1 MFKVKHLI
9 ILVFIAALGIAGCK
23 SRFEKLRASNDVA
36 KKYQEALRLYNKRD
50 YSKAL
55 VLFEDLSQKYRGRA
69 EAEDLNYY
77 YSYTL
82 YRLSDYTTA
91 RYQFKSFADTYPASK
106 NAEEA
111 RYMAAYCYYL
121 ESPVF
126 SLDQENTYKAIDALQ
141 LFINLYPTSDRAAAA
156 GKYIADLRT
165 KLEDK
170 AFENAKMYLTTGPSN
185 VDNYRAAVIALQN
198 AQRDYPD
205 IKYAEEMDF
214 LMIRAQYLYAKNSY
228 LFRQEDRFN
237 EAISLYTAFADKY
250 PDSPFSKDAKG
261 LKADAEAGIVLTK
274 QEIALN
280 NNEQEKYRQMLIRT
294 GKIKD
299 TVSATPPNKSEITNI
314 KNK

>member
-9 ILVFIAALGIAGCK
+9 ILVFVAALGIAGCK

-77 YSYTL
+77 YAYTL

-111 RYMAAYCYYL
+111 RYMGAYCFYL
-121 ESPVF
+121 ESPSF

-156 GKYIADLRT
+156 GKYIAVLRG

-185 VDNYRAAVIALQN
+185 VDNYRAAVIALKN
-198 AQRDYPD
+198 AQRDFPD

-214 LMIRAQYLYAKNSY
+214 LMIKAQYLYAKNSY
-228 LFRQEDRFN
+228 VIRQEDRYN
-237 EAISLYTAFADKY
+237 EALNLYTEFTENH
-250 PDSPFSKDAKG
+250 PDSKWTKEAKD
-261 LKADAEAGIVLTK
+261 LKADVETGITLTK
-274 QEIALN
+274 QELALYAAD
-280 NNEQEKYRQMLIRT
+280 QEKYKQMLIRT
-294 GKIKD
+294 GKLKD
-299 TVSATPPNKSEITNI
+299 TLSTKPTKADNTNI
-314 KNK
+314 KNN

>member
-9 ILVFIAALGIAGCK
+9 ILVFVAALGVAGCK

-77 YSYTL
+77 YAYTL

-121 ESPVF
+121 ESPNF

-156 GKYIADLRT
+156 SKYIATLRG

-185 VDNYRAAVIALQN
+185 IDNYRAAVIALKN

-214 LMIRAQYLYAKNSY
+214 LMIKAQYLYAKNSLVY
-228 LFRQEDRFN
+228 RQEDRYN
-237 EAISLYTAFADKY
+237 EALALYTEFTENHPESQY
-250 PDSPFSKDAKG
+250 TKDAKQ
-261 LKADAEAGIVLTK
+261 LKEDVEAGILATK
-274 QEIALN
+274 QEIALYN
-280 NNEQEKYRQMLIRT
+280 SEQEKYKKMLIRA
-294 GKIKD
+294 GKLKD
-299 TVSATPPNKSEITNI
+299 TAAATNKTDI

>member
-9 ILVFIAALGIAGCK
+9 ILVFVAALGIAGCK

-77 YSYTL
+77 YAYTL

-111 RYMAAYCYYL
+111 RYMGAYCFYL
-121 ESPVF
+121 ESPSF

-156 GKYIADLRT
+156 GKYIATLRG

-185 VDNYRAAVIALQN
+185 VDNYRAAVIALKN
-198 AQRDYPD
+198 AQRDFPD

-214 LMIRAQYLYAKNSY
+214 LMIKAQYLYAKNSY
-228 LFRQEDRFN
+228 VIRQEDRYN
-237 EAISLYTAFADKY
+237 EANALYTEFTENH
-250 PDSPFSKDAKG
+250 PDSKYTKDAKL
-261 LKADAEAGIVLTK
+261 LKDDVDAGIVATK
-274 QEIALN
+274 QELALYAAD
-280 NNEQEKYRQMLIRT
+280 QEKYKQMLIRT
-294 GKIKD
+294 GKLKD
-299 TVSATPPNKSEITNI
+299 TLSVKPTNADNTNI

>member
-9 ILVFIAALGIAGCK
+9 ILVFVAALGIAGCK

-77 YSYTL
+77 YAYTL

-111 RYMAAYCYYL
+111 RYMGAYCYYL
-121 ESPVF
+121 ESPSF

-141 LFINLYPTSDRAAAA
+141 LFINLYPNSDRAAAA
-156 GKYIADLRT
+156 GKYIADLRG

-185 VDNYRAAVIALQN
+185 VDNYRAAVIALKN

-214 LMIRAQYLYAKNSY
+214 LMIKAQYLYAKNSY
-228 LFRQEDRFN
+228 IIRQEDRYN
-237 EAISLYTAFADKY
+237 EAIELYTEFTENH
-250 PDSPFSKDAKG
+250 PDSKFTREAKQLKKDVE
-261 LKADAEAGIVLTK
+261 DGIVASK
-274 QEIALN
+274 QELALYAAD
-280 NNEQEKYRQMLIRT
+280 QEKYKQMLIRT
-294 GKIKD
+294 GKLKD
-299 TVSATPPNKSEITNI
+299 TVSTKPTTADNTNI
-314 KNK
+314 KN

>member
-9 ILVFIAALGIAGCK
+9 ILVFVAALGIAGCK

-77 YSYTL
+77 YAYTL

-111 RYMAAYCYYL
+111 RYMGAYCFYL
-121 ESPVF
+121 ESPNF

-156 GKYIADLRT
+156 GKYIATLRG

-185 VDNYRAAVIALQN
+185 VDNYRAAVIALKN

-214 LMIRAQYLYAKNSY
+214 LMIKAQYLYAKNSY
-228 LFRQEDRFN
+228 VIRQEDRYN
-237 EAISLYTAFADKY
+237 EALALYTEFTENH
-250 PDSPFSKDAKG
+250 PDSKFTKEAKLLKD
-261 LKADAEAGIVLTK
+261 DVEAGIAATK
-274 QEIALN
+274 QELALYAAD
-280 NNEQEKYRQMLIRT
+280 QEKYKQMLIRN
-294 GKIKD
+294 GKLKD
-299 TVSATPPNKSEITNI
+299 TVSTKPTNADNTNI

>member
-9 ILVFIAALGIAGCK
+9 ILVFVAALGIAGCK

-77 YSYTL
+77 YAYTL

-91 RYQFKSFADTYPASK
+91 RYQFKSFAETYPASK

-111 RYMAAYCYYL
+111 RYMGAYCFYL
-121 ESPVF
+121 ESPNF

-156 GKYIADLRT
+156 GKYIATLRG

-185 VDNYRAAVIALQN
+185 VDNYRAAVIALKN

-214 LMIRAQYLYAKNSY
+214 LMIKAQYLYAKNSY
-228 LFRQEDRFN
+228 IIRQEDRYN
-237 EAISLYTAFADKY
+237 EALALYTEFTENH
-250 PDSPFSKDAKG
+250 PDSKYTKDAKV
-261 LKADAEAGIVLTK
+261 LKDDVEAGIAVTK
-274 QEIALN
+274 QELALYAAD
-280 NNEQEKYRQMLIRT
+280 QEKYKQMLIRT
-294 GKIKD
+294 GKLKD
-299 TVSATPPNKSEITNI
+299 TVSTKPTNADNTNI

>member
-9 ILVFIAALGIAGCK
+9 ILVFVAALGIAGCK

-69 EAEDLNYY
+69 EAEGLNFYY
-77 YSYTL
+77 AYTL

-91 RYQFKSFADTYPASK
+91 RYQFKSFEETYPASK
-106 NAEEA
+106 DAEEA
-111 RYMAAYCYYL
+111 RYMAAYCFYL
-121 ESPVF
+121 ESPNF

-156 GKYIADLRT
+156 GKYIATLRG

-185 VDNYRAAVIALQN
+185 VDNYRAAVIALKN

-214 LMIRAQYLYAKNSY
+214 LMIKAQYLYAKNSY
-228 LFRQEDRFN
+228 VVRQEDRYN
-237 EAISLYTAFADKY
+237 EALALYTEFTENH
-250 PDSPFSKDAKG
+250 PDSKYTKDAKV
-261 LKADAEAGIVLTK
+261 LKEDVEAGIAATK
-274 QEIALN
+274 QELALYAAD
-280 NNEQEKYRQMLIRT
+280 QEKYKQMLIRT
-294 GKIKD
+294 GKLKD
-299 TVSATPPNKSEITNI
+299 TSATINKTDI

>member
-9 ILVFIAALGIAGCK
+9 ILVFVAALGIAGCK

-55 VLFEDLSQKYRGRA
+55 ILFEDLSQKYRGRA

-77 YSYTL
+77 YAYTL

-91 RYQFKSFADTYPASK
+91 RYQFKSFAETYPASK

-111 RYMAAYCYYL
+111 RYMGAYCYYL
-121 ESPVF
+121 ESPNF

-156 GKYIADLRT
+156 AKYIATLRG

-185 VDNYRAAVIALQN
+185 IDNYRAAVIALKN

-214 LMIRAQYLYAKNSY
+214 LMIKAQYLYAKNSLVY
-228 LFRQEDRFN
+228 RQEDRYN
-237 EAISLYTAFADKY
+237 EALALYTEFTENH
-250 PDSPFSKDAKG
+250 PDSKFAKEAKG
-261 LKADAEAGIVLTK
+261 LKEDVEAGIATTK
-274 QEIALN
+274 QELALYAAD
-280 NNEQEKYRQMLIRT
+280 QEKYKQMLIRT
-294 GKIKD
+294 GRLKD
-299 TVSATPPNKSEITNI
+299 TVSTKPTNADNTNI

>member
-9 ILVFIAALGIAGCK
+9 ILVFVAALGIAGCK

-77 YSYTL
+77 YAYTL

-91 RYQFKSFADTYPASK
+91 RYQFKSFAETYPASK

-111 RYMAAYCYYL
+111 RYMGAYCFYL
-121 ESPVF
+121 ESPNF

-156 GKYIADLRT
+156 SKYIATLRG

-185 VDNYRAAVIALQN
+185 VDNYRAAVIALKN

-214 LMIRAQYLYAKNSY
+214 LMIKAQYLYAKNSY
-228 LFRQEDRFN
+228 IIRQEDRYN
-237 EAISLYTAFADKY
+237 EALALYTEFTENH
-250 PDSPFSKDAKG
+250 PDSKYTKDAKV
-261 LKADAEAGIVLTK
+261 LKDDVEAGIVATK
-274 QEIALN
+274 QELALYAAD
-280 NNEQEKYRQMLIRT
+280 QEKYKQMLIRT
-294 GKIKD
+294 GKLKD
-299 TVSATPPNKSEITNI
+299 TVSTKPTNADNTNI

>member
-9 ILVFIAALGIAGCK
+9 ILVFVAALGIAGCK

-77 YSYTL
+77 YAYTL

-91 RYQFKSFADTYPASK
+91 RYQFKSFAETYPASK

-111 RYMAAYCYYL
+111 RYMGAYCFYL
-121 ESPVF
+121 ESPSF

-156 GKYIADLRT
+156 SKYIATLRG

-185 VDNYRAAVIALQN
+185 VDNYRAAVIALKN

-214 LMIRAQYLYAKNSY
+214 LMIKAQYLYAKNSY
-228 LFRQEDRFN
+228 IIRQEDRYN
-237 EAISLYTAFADKY
+237 EALALYTEFTENH
-250 PDSPFSKDAKG
+250 PDSKYTKDAKV
-261 LKADAEAGIVLTK
+261 LKDDVEAGIVATK
-274 QEIALN
+274 QELALYAAD
-280 NNEQEKYRQMLIRT
+280 QEKYKQMLIRT
-294 GKIKD
+294 GKLKD
-299 TVSATPPNKSEITNI
+299 TVSTKPTNADNTNI

>member
-1 MFKVKHLI
+1 MFKIKHLF
-9 ILVFIAALGIAGCK
+9 ILLFIAFIGLAGCK
-23 SRFEKLRASNDVA
+23 SKFEKLRASNDVA

-55 VLFEDLSQKYRGRA
+55 ILFEELSQKYRGRA

-77 YSYTL
+77 YAYTL
-82 YRLSDYTTA
+82 YRLQDYTTA
-91 RYQFKSFADTYPASK
+91 RYQFKSFADTYTNSK

-111 RYMAAYCYYL
+111 RYMSAYCLYL
-121 ESPVF
+121 ESPNF
-126 SLDQENTYKAIDALQ
+126 SLEQENTYKAIDALQ
-141 LFINLYPTSDRAAAA
+141 LFINLYPNSDRAAAA
-156 GKYIADLRT
+156 AKYISTLRL

-185 VDNYRAAVIALQN
+185 PDNYRAAVIALKN

-214 LMIRAQYLYAKNSY
+214 LMIKSQYLYAKNSLVY
-228 LFRQEDRFN
+228 RQEERYT
-237 EAISLYTAFADKY
+237 EAIELYDEFTDHH
-250 PDSPFSKDAKG
+250 PDSKYANDAKS
-261 LKADAEAGIVLTK
+261 LKKDIDAGIVSAK
-274 QEIALN
+274 QLIA
-280 NNEQEKYRQMLIRT
+280 EYAAEEAKYKEMLIRT

-299 TVSATPPNKSEITNI
+299 TTNNKTDI

>member
-9 ILVFIAALGIAGCK
+9 ILVFVAALGIAGCK

-77 YSYTL
+77 YAYTL

-111 RYMAAYCYYL
+111 RYMGAYCYYL
-121 ESPVF
+121 ESPTF

-141 LFINLYPTSDRAAAA
+141 LFVNLYPTSDRAAAA
-156 GKYIADLRT
+156 SKYIADLRG

-185 VDNYRAAVIALQN
+185 VDNYRAAVIALKN
-198 AQRDYPD
+198 AQRDFPD
-205 IKYAEEMDF
+205 IKYAEEMDY
-214 LMIRAQYLYAKNSY
+214 LMIKSQYLYAKNSY
-228 LFRQEDRFN
+228 VFRQEDRYN
-237 EAISLYTAFADKY
+237 EAISLYTEFTENH
-250 PDSPFSKDAKG
+250 PDSKFTKDAKQVKQDIDAG
-261 LKADAEAGIVLTK
+261 LVLTK
-274 QEIALN
+274 QELADFAV
-280 NNEQEKYRQMLIRT
+280 EQAKYKEMLIRT
-294 GKIKD
+294 GKLKD
-299 TVSATPPNKSEITNI
+299 TTVNKTDI

>member
-9 ILVFIAALGIAGCK
+9 ILLFIAALGIAGCK
-23 SRFEKLRASNDVA
+23 SRFEKLRASNNVE

-69 EAEDLNYY
+69 EAEGLNFYY
-77 YSYTL
+77 AYTL

-91 RYQFKSFADTYPASK
+91 RYQFRSFAETYPASK
-106 NAEEA
+106 DAEEA
-111 RYMAAYCYYL
+111 RYMAAYCFYL
-121 ESPVF
+121 ESPNF

-156 GKYIADLRT
+156 GKYIATLRG

-185 VDNYRAAVIALQN
+185 VDNYRAAVIALKN

-214 LMIRAQYLYAKNSY
+214 LMIKAQYLYAKNSY
-228 LFRQEDRFN
+228 VVRQEDRYN
-237 EAISLYTAFADKY
+237 EALALYTEFTENH
-250 PDSPFSKDAKG
+250 PDSKYTKDAKV
-261 LKADAEAGIVLTK
+261 LKEDVEAGIAATK
-274 QEIALN
+274 QELALYAAD
-280 NNEQEKYRQMLIRT
+280 QEKYKQMLIRT
-294 GKIKD
+294 GKLKD
-299 TVSATPPNKSEITNI
+299 TSATINKTDI

>member
-1 MFKVKHLI
+1 MFKVKQLI
-9 ILVFIAALGIAGCK
+9 ILVFVATLGVAGCK

-36 KKYQEALRLYNKRD
+36 KKYQEAIRLYDKRD
-50 YSKAL
+50 FSKAL
-55 VLFEDLSQKYRGRA
+55 VLFEDLSQKYRGREQA
-69 EAEDLNYY
+69 EGLNFYY
-77 YSYTL
+77 AYTL

-111 RYMAAYCYYL
+111 RYMAAYCFYL
-121 ESPVF
+121 ESPNF

-156 GKYIADLRT
+156 GKYIATLRG

-185 VDNYRAAVIALQN
+185 VDNYRAAVIALKN

-214 LMIRAQYLYAKNSY
+214 LMIKAQYLYAKNSY
-228 LFRQEDRFN
+228 IIRQEDRYN
-237 EAISLYTAFADKY
+237 EALALYTEFTENH
-250 PDSPFSKDAKG
+250 PDSKYTKDAKV
-261 LKADAEAGIVLTK
+261 LKDDVEAGIVATK
-274 QEIALN
+274 QELALYAAD
-280 NNEQEKYRQMLIRT
+280 QEKYKQMLIKT
-294 GKIKD
+294 GKLKD
-299 TVSATPPNKSEITNI
+299 TVSTKPTNADNTNI

>member
-9 ILVFIAALGIAGCK
+9 ILVFVAALGIAGCK

-77 YSYTL
+77 YAYTL

-111 RYMAAYCYYL
+111 RYMGAYCFYL
-121 ESPVF
+121 ESPAF

-156 GKYIADLRT
+156 GKYIATLRG

-185 VDNYRAAVIALQN
+185 VDNYRAAVIALKN
-198 AQRDYPD
+198 AQRDFPD

-228 LFRQEDRFN
+228 VIRQEDRYN
-237 EAISLYTAFADKY
+237 EALALYTEFTENHPGSK
-250 PDSPFSKDAKG
+250 FTKDAKG
-261 LKADAEAGIVLTK
+261 LKDDVEAGIVATK
-274 QEIALN
+274 QELALYAAD
-280 NNEQEKYRQMLIRT
+280 QEKYKQMLIRT
-294 GKIKD
+294 GKLKD
-299 TVSATPPNKSEITNI
+299 TASAKPTNADNTNI

>member
-9 ILVFIAALGIAGCK
+9 ILVFVAALGIAGCK

-77 YSYTL
+77 YAYTL

-91 RYQFKSFADTYPASK
+91 RYQFKSFAETYPASK

-111 RYMAAYCYYL
+111 RYMGAYCFYL
-121 ESPVF
+121 ESPNF

-156 GKYIADLRT
+156 SKYIATLRG

-185 VDNYRAAVIALQN
+185 VDNYRAAVIALKN

-214 LMIRAQYLYAKNSY
+214 LMIKAQYLYAKNSY
-228 LFRQEDRFN
+228 IIRQEDRYN
-237 EAISLYTAFADKY
+237 EALALYTEFTENH
-250 PDSPFSKDAKG
+250 PDSKYTKDAKV
-261 LKADAEAGIVLTK
+261 LKDDVEVGIAATK
-274 QEIALN
+274 QELALYAAD
-280 NNEQEKYRQMLIRT
+280 QEKYKQMLIRT
-294 GKIKD
+294 GKLKD
-299 TVSATPPNKSEITNI
+299 TSATINKTDI